1 MESSK
6 DIKFITDETLD
17 FELFSALDGS
27 DCCYGQEEEE
37 SITCPLELNDKNVA
51 QEVDLNILLEEN
63 DGRTKEPIP
72 QWSPLTPMK
81 LEEVMKEAN
90 LLAMQLEKCQLL
102 EKQNISSETK
112 LETVVEHE
120 LFTPIRFLCTETK
133 NPQKS
138 RRKTF
143 NVTNSPLKALLPTVE
158 PVTCLAQG
166 SPKSLFSEGRS
177 PSSRLMDLLSPR
189 RFQSTPY
196 VCSTDV
202 PQAKLSEPKALMT
215 MTSGNKKATIRN
227 NRTDRPLALPTTTK
241 GQQPLLHLKPLPQ
254 TSIRKMQRK
263 TEASAKNSSDQ
274 GPQVSSNQGT
284 VLAAQV
290 KRKPNPQMR
299 FRQTSP
305 VKKIAA
311 APEKR
316 APLQKTNASQ
326 VKTIGGNG
334 PPKQAS
340 SKPCGGSGQT
350 QARRTVT
357 PALASQLPMPKQTNR
372 TAAVSGRY
380 TVPRKSSPFKPVSS
394 ETSGGQRST
403 KPTAG
408 IGKKAACQ
416 KPVPLRTFQNS
427 RLRLPKTDS
436 K

>member
-1 MESSK
+1 MK
-6 DIKFITDETLD
+6 LY
-17 FELFSALDGS
+17 FELHGSFLECVNVFHFSLS
-27 DCCYGQEEEE
+27 VSTDCYRQEEEE
-37 SITCPLELNDKNVA
+37 SITCPLELSDKTVA

-63 DGRTKEPIP
+63 DGRAKEPIP

-81 LEEVMKEAN
+81 LEEIMKEAN

-133 NPQKS
+133 SSQKS

-143 NVTNSPLKALLPTVE
+143 NVMNSPLKALLPTVE

-166 SPKSLFSEGRS
+166 SPKTLFSEGRS
-177 PSSRLMDLLSPR
+177 PSSHLVDLASPR
-189 RFQSTPY
+189 RLQNTPY

-202 PQAKLSEPKALMT
+202 PQAKVSEPKALMT
-215 MTSGNKKATIRN
+215 MTSGNKRATIRG
-227 NRTDRPLALPTTTK
+227 NRTDNALVLPTTTK
-241 GQQPLLHLKPLPQ
+241 GQQPLHLKPPRQ
-254 TSIRKMQRK
+254 TSIRMQRK

-274 GPQVSSNQGT
+274 SPQVSSNQGT
-284 VLAAQV
+284 VLDARV
-290 KRKPNPQMR
+290 KRKSNPQMC
-299 FRQTSP
+299 FQQTSP
-305 VKKIAA
+305 VKKIPA

-316 APLQKTNASQ
+316 SPLQKTNASQ
-326 VKTIGGNG
+326 VKTMGGNG
-334 PPKQAS
+334 PKNQAS
-340 SKPCGGSGQT
+340 SKPPGSSGQT
-350 QARRTVT
+350 QARHTVT
-357 PALASQLPMPKQTNR
+357 PALASRLPMPKQTNH

-380 TVPRKSSPFKPVSS
+380 TVPGKSSQFKPVSS
-394 ETSGGQRST
+394 EKSGGQRST

-408 IGKKAACQ
+408 VGKKATCQ
-416 KPVPLRTFQNS
+416 KPVPLDTFQNS

>member
-72 QWSPLTPMK
+72 QWSPLAPMR

-120 LFTPIRFLCTETK
+120 LFAPIRFLCAETK

-143 NVTNSPLKALLPTVE
+143 NVTNSALKALLPIVE

-177 PSSRLMDLLSPR
+177 PSSRLTDMLSPR
-189 RFQSTPY
+189 RFQNTPY

-227 NRTDRPLALPTTTK
+227 NRTDRPLVLPTTTK

-254 TSIRKMQRK
+254 TSTRKTQRK

-299 FRQTSP
+299 LRQTSP

-316 APLQKTNASQ
+316 TPPQKTNA
-326 VKTIGGNG
+326 TWTD
-334 PPKQAS
+334 
-340 SKPCGGSGQT
+340 GS
-350 QARRTVT
+350 
-357 PALASQLPMPKQTNR
+357 
-372 TAAVSGRY
+372 
-380 TVPRKSSPFKPVSS
+380 
-394 ETSGGQRST
+394 
-403 KPTAG
+403 AG
-408 IGKKAACQ
+408 HTRGAQHLMGCLWEHSDGAKF
-416 KPVPLRTFQNS
+416 LEW
-427 RLRLPKTDS
+427 
-436 K
+436 